1 LASAYS
7 PGCAI
12 AFLANASLGA
22 KWRFSS
28 DIFVL
33 QQFGYLLDI
42 MPQNTVLI
50 FRSFGLVEDSL

>member
-33 QQFGYLLDI
+33 QQFGYLLVI
-42 MPQNTVLI
+42 MPQNALLG
-50 FRSFGLVEDSL
+50 FRRFG